1 MVQLVYSSVKGRRP
15 LSKAELKNFQTV
27 IERYAEEIVQK
38 WVDYFVLHKPI
49 VAQTITQRIR

>member
-1 MVQLVYSSVKGRRP
+1 MYSSVKGRRP

-49 VAQTITQRIR
+49 VAQTITQRIK